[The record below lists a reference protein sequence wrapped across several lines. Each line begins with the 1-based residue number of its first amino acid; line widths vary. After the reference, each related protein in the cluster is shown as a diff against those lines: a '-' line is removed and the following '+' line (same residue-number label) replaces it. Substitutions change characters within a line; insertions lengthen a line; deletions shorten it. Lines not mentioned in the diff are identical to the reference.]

1 MLLSAHENNFVPGVP
16 FRSKWYMSS
25 YIRTCSIFS
34 DAIEQL
40 IASGCLTQSCLT
52 RNFHV
57 GSDPSHVVSP
67 HRHRGSPRDA
77 ECDQFHHHHHRTV
90 SPIHHRPALPPDST
104 VDGHRETSPC
114 QHRNVSQLIGTVLR
128 NGGALTGEQQT
139 MLRHLCDRCAQTLA
153 FAVCGQLQD
162 LSKQLQVLQQVKT
175 PVKTDRCDGPLQDL
189 LTRLQLDYE
198 DEHQKVCS
206 LRQDL
211 MQLEQTKVG
220 MPELWS
226 RACYKT
232 ILCTCISEVWNLL

>member
-1 MLLSAHENNFVPGVP
+1 
-16 FRSKWYMSS
+16 MSS

-220 MPELWS
+220 MPEL
-226 RACYKT
+226 
-232 ILCTCISEVWNLL
+232 